1 MLPGLI
7 PHSFRN
13 RMAALFG
20 LLSLLVGLPTY
31 LYVSEVYR
39 EQLLRDR
46 REYLNALAASA
57 ATVIAENLVER
68 RREIELLA
76 QTSLYRRAPLD
87 SPEFRSSLERLKQ
100 SYPHYSWI
108 GLTDTEGQVRSATAN
123 HLVGVSV
130 AQRPWFQQ
138 GRNGIFTGDLH
149 EALLLAKL
157 LPAPAQAAQSQ
168 PIRFIDFAAPVYDDA
183 GVLRG
188 VLAAHAHWHWAGEML
203 QVVRPRNAEELGLDL
218 FIVNRNNEVIYPEN
232 IPTALKVPTPAQLR
246 HVKGRPFHDWG
257 QGTAYLTA
265 NAAIKNPVPSTPLE
279 WRVVVRQPEQ
289 TVLADVQ
296 SLQQVILSA
305 SGVAA
310 VVFLLLAWIGA
321 NHISRPLERLTHM
334 ARRIEHGEEKVVFD
348 GDVGALELQRLS
360 SALQGMYS
368 TLLEQK
374 ESLAASNQTLEVK
387 VAERTAELHRLNQEL
402 DRQARTDTLTGL
414 PNRRQTYER
423 LEEEFARFQRS
434 HVPYS
439 ILMLD
444 IDFFKKIN
452 DTYGHATGDIVLQQV
467 AHIVRQSVRDVD
479 LVGRVGGEEF
489 MAILPMTRLDQ
500 ALLVAE
506 KIRQTVVNTPIEPVG
521 QITLSLGVQEVG
533 VADQNKNEAV
543 EQADQCLYQAKQ
555 QGRNR
560 VASAVLG

>member
-1 MLPGLI
+1 
-7 PHSFRN
+7 
-13 RMAALFG
+13 MATFFG

-46 REYLNALAASA
+46 REYLNALTASA

-76 QTSLYRRAPLD
+76 QTTLYRRAPLD
-87 SPEFRSSLERLKQ
+87 SPEFRPSLERLKQ

-108 GLTDTEGQVRSATAN
+108 GLADAEGQVRAATSN
-123 HLVGVSV
+123 HLLRASV

-138 GRNGIFTGDLH
+138 GRTGIFTGDLH

-157 LPAPAQAAQSQ
+157 LQKPIQGQ

-188 VLAAHAHWHWAGEML
+188 VLAAHAHWQWAGDVL

-232 IPTALKVPTPAQLR
+232 IPTALKVPTPEQLR
-246 HVKGRPFHDWG
+246 QPETGYFHNWG
-257 QGTAYLTA
+257 QEQGTLYLTA
-265 NAAIKNPVPSTPLE
+265 SAAIQNPVPATPLE
-279 WRVVVRQPEQ
+279 WRVVARQPAK
-289 TVLADVQ
+289 TILTDVWA
-296 SLQQVILSA
+296 LQQVILWA
-305 SGVAA
+305 SGAA
-310 VVFLLLAWIGA
+310 GIAFLLLAWLVA
-321 NHISRPLERLTHM
+321 NHISHPLKRLTSI
-334 ARRIEHGEEKVVFD
+334 ARRIERGEEKVLFD
-348 GDVGALELQRLS
+348 GNFEALELQRLS
-360 SALQGMYS
+360 NALQGMYS
-368 TLLEQK
+368 TLLAQK
-374 ESLAASNQTLEVK
+374 ESLAQNNQILEAK
-387 VAERTAELHRLNQEL
+387 VVERTAELQQLNAAL
-402 DRQARTDTLTGL
+402 DRQARTDALTGL

-423 LEEEFARFQRS
+423 LEEEFLRFQRS
-434 HVPYS
+434 HEPYS

-452 DTYGHATGDIVLQQV
+452 DTHGHATGDIVLQQV
-467 AHIVRQSVRDVD
+467 AHTLRQSVREVD

-489 MAILPMTRLDQ
+489 MVILPMTHLDQ

-521 QITLSLGVQEVG
+521 HITLSLGAQEVG
-533 VADQNKNEAV
+533 VVDKNPHEAV

-560 VASAVLG
+560 VVAFGCLD